1 MALAVDVTD
10 RAALEPAFRR
20 VEAELGPVDILVNN
34 AGIANLSGGILQETA
49 ESWDA
54 VIETQLNAVFLLSKL
69 AAASMATRKRG
80 KIINIG
86 SMYSYFGAGLIPSY
100 STAKGAI
107 VQLTKS
113 MAIELAPH
121 GIQVNAIAPGW
132 IETDM
137 TAVIR
142 TEALKAM
149 NDEILAAHASRP
161 LGPARGNGW
170 DGDLPGLV
178 RRGLRDGRND
188 PRRRRLRH
196 PLSVQ
201 RRTDAQNF
209 SEGRN
214 REPLETLAARTADPA
229 PLRSRLAA
237 ARPDGRPGADHDAGA
252 GRHRLRG
259 GLGRAG
265 NLRPVRHDRPA
276 ARLRAVRSEPHPGAG
291 AGLLARR
298 GDSRGRAAAL
308 GRRPDARR
316 GAGEHDGGGVGA
328 GVHPGRRAAP
338 GIRHRAA
345 VQADPLRLHERHRA
359 HRADQPAAQAVRL
372 LDRRRR
378 AAARPRADRRGGARR
393 PGQLDRVRGRRRHA
407 RGDPAAQALQA
418 HPGPPDR
425 GRRRDRRGRR
435 ARPRPERRA

>member
-1 MALAVDVTD
+1 MAAPASFDLAGRVALVTGGNRGIGRGIAVGFAQAGAAVAIFGRNVEKNAEVLAELRAAGARALALAVDVTD

-54 VIETQLNAVFLLSKL
+54 VIETQLNSVFLLSKL

-149 NDEILAAHASRP
+149 NDEILM
-161 LGPARGNGW
+161 
-170 DGDLPGLV
+170 
-178 RRGLRDGRND
+178 
-188 PRRRRLRH
+188 
-196 PLSVQ
+196 
-201 RRTDAQNF
+201 RT
-209 SEGRN
+209 
-214 REPLETLAARTADPA
+214 
-229 PLRSRLAA
+229 
-237 ARPDGRPGADHDAGA
+237 
-252 GRHRLRG
+252 
-259 GLGRAG
+259 
-265 NLRPVRHDRPA
+265 PA
-276 ARLRAVRSEPHPGAG
+276 ARWGQAEEMAG
-291 AGLLARR
+291 PAIFLA
-298 GDSRGRAAAL
+298 SSAA
-308 GRRPDARR
+308 DFVT
-316 GAGEHDGGGVGA
+316 GETIRVDGGYA
-328 GVHPGRRAAP
+328 
-338 GIRHRAA
+338 IR
-345 VQADPLRLHERHRA
+345 
-359 HRADQPAAQAVRL
+359 
-372 LDRRRR
+372 
-378 AAARPRADRRGGARR
+378 
-393 PGQLDRVRGRRRHA
+393 
-407 RGDPAAQALQA
+407 
-418 HPGPPDR
+418 
-425 GRRRDRRGRR
+425 
-435 ARPRPERRA
+435 